1 MDKNREI
8 LVDLIASKTCFQ
20 YSKECMLRKKGGCSV
35 CYCGFCRLGT
45 LVDHL
50 VDNGVRVQN
59 PQAPIKHVV
68 DTEGI
73 RIGNAIWRSGTTVYK
88 CPQCGNFI
96 SRLYDHCYKCGQTI
110 DWSNVRCATISEGK
124 DTDVP
129 TKHGDDKGVDFDQ
142 FNKWIPV
149 TERLPDVERLIAHWQ
164 SKADE
169 LKKSVEDACGEASTV
184 STYKW
189 MHSLWRTVCEFVADL
204 DDLATHCEIN
214 NYVENCEE
222 CGFCKK
228 EE

>member
-1 MDKNREI
+1 MREI
-8 LVDLIASKTCFQ
+8 LFRGL
-20 YSKECMLRKKGGCSV
+20 
-35 CYCGFCRLGT
+35 
-45 LVDHL
+45 
-50 VDNGVRVQN
+50 NGNRANLWVYGHGVTVQ
-59 PQAPIKHVV
+59 
-68 DTEGI
+68 
-73 RIGNAIWRSGTTVYK
+73 
-88 CPQCGNFI
+88 
-96 SRLYDHCYKCGQTI
+96 
-110 DWSNVRCATISEGK
+110 EGK

-129 TKHGDDKGVDFDQ
+129 TKC
-142 FNKWIPV
+142 IPV

-214 NYVENCEE
+214 NYVENCKE

-228 EE
+228 GEVAPVSWTTLPEPPKEGGSQENENQVI

>member
-1 MDKNREI
+1 MDVKEKLTELINDVLSYLPWGEI
-8 LVDLIASKTCFQ
+8 SSHTASECADYLIA
-20 YSKECMLRKKGGCSV
+20 
-35 CYCGFCRLGT
+35 
-45 LVDHL
+45 
-50 VDNGVRVQN
+50 NGV
-59 PQAPIKHVV
+59 
-68 DTEGI
+68 
-73 RIGNAIWRSGTTVYK
+73 TVA
-88 CPQCGNFI
+88 
-96 SRLYDHCYKCGQTI
+96 D
-110 DWSNVRCATISEGK
+110 GK

-129 TKHGDDKGVDFDQ
+129 ANCKDCLHRDACLAWIRHGEAMHEDFGYSVEDCPWFEDAVKGVEINPV
-142 FNKWIPV
+142 NKWIPV

-169 LKKSVEDACGEASTV
+169 LKKSVEDTCGEASTV

-228 EE
+228 GE